1 VIPLDRHAAVRATAV
16 ALVVALGVSAAQV
29 GVAAVAT
36 SGHQPMAMTDTVP
49 HQTDAAA
56 WEEAPSRTVSLN
68 EQQMAPPHGGG
79 SVDEMTVQAL
89 TNESHVAFKLS
100 WEDPTNDTSL
110 AEPGNYSDAAA
121 IMLHTGEQPPITMG
135 AAGTPVNI
143 WYWRANWQF
152 GAQTDTGSWTGDMY
166 TYPHP
171 ANETKPAE
179 AAGNPLAKS
188 EYDRYAQNYYAKG
201 YGSTSHAPAQN
212 VDARGQRT
220 DDGWEVVFVRERSTD
235 GEYDAT
241 VTDERVYLAFAA
253 WNGSADEVNG
263 QKSITLQFSTL
274 DPDADDL
281 AAASGGG
288 SSGGDGGG
296 SADTGGG
303 ASTAAAD
310 TATSGDGAFISESF
324 RNGLAA
330 VLVATLLAWAVAY
343 RSIRRNL

>member
-1 VIPLDRHAAVRATAV
+1 MIPIDRHAAVRATVV

-36 SGHQPMAMTDTVP
+36 SGQQPMAVTDTVP
-49 HQTDAAA
+49 RQTDAPA
-56 WEEAPSRTVSLN
+56 WSEAPSRTVTLN
-68 EQQMAPPHGGG
+68 EQRMAPPHGGG
-79 SVDEMTVQAL
+79 SVDEMTVQAVA
-89 TNESHVAFKLS
+89 NESHVAFKLS

-110 AEPGNYSDAAA
+110 AGPGNYSDAAA

-143 WYWRANWQF
+143 WYWRANWQY
-152 GAQTDTGSWTGDMY
+152 GDHTGTGSWTGDMY

-171 ANETKPAE
+171 ENETKPGA
-179 AAGNPLAKS
+179 AAGNPLSKS

-201 YGSTSHAPAQN
+201 YGSTSYAPAQN
-212 VDARGQRT
+212 VDARGRRT
-220 DDGWEVVFVRERSTD
+220 DDGWEVVFVRERTTD
-235 GEYDAT
+235 GEFDAT
-241 VTDERVYLAFAA
+241 VADEQVYLAFAA

-274 DPDADDL
+274 DPDSGDL
-281 AAASGGG
+281 AAASGGSGGGGTDGG
-288 SSGGDGGG
+288 SS
-296 SADTGGG
+296 GG
-303 ASTAAAD
+303 ASTAASD
-310 TATSGDGAFISESF
+310 TATSADGAFISEGF

-330 VLVATLLAWAVAY
+330 VLVATLLAWIVAY